1 MSINITWGLIARM
14 DGILSAEPLMYCIH
28 TNSHNFTWSPNPGYG
43 TLNTG
48 GAWLQCC
55 QHLLT
60 RNPKIWICKENP
72 VKPHGNR

>member
-1 MSINITWGLIARM
+1 MSISITWGLIARM

-48 GAWLQCC
+48 GADG
-55 QHLLT
+55 
-60 RNPKIWICKENP
+60 WI
-72 VKPHGNR
+72 HGIAMCHDRYS

>member
-1 MSINITWGLIARM
+1 MSISITWGLIARM
-14 DGILSAEPLMYCIH
+14 DGILSAEPLMYRIR
-28 TNSHNFTWSPNPGYG
+28 TATILLGLQILYG

-60 RNPKIWICKENP
+60 RNPKICEENP
-72 VKPHGNR
+72 VKPYGNR